1 MDVRSLPTYF
11 GPLNYR
17 LRRNGGTVLA
27 EFSGEV
33 TVPDGK
39 IILRSP
45 RNADVKSV
53 NVDGVVYKNFTA
65 QEVVLE
71 ALPAK
76 VELAY

>member
-1 MDVRSLPTYF
+1 M
-11 GPLNYR
+11 
-17 LRRNGGTVLA
+17 A

-45 RNADVKSV
+45 RNGDIKSV